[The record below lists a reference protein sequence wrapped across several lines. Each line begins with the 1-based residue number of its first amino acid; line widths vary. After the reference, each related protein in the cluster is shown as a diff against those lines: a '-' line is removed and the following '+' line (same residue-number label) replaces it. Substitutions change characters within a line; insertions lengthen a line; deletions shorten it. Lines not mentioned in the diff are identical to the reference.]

1 MEQEPEPQVPPPP
14 PPIDRTQGLD
24 QKQKDECMWAMLC
37 HLSSL
42 AGYVLTVPFAGVIG
56 PLVVWLIKKDEY
68 PRVDEQG
75 KESMNFQISMAIYS
89 LISILL
95 VFVLIG
101 FVLLIAVVVFD
112 LVCVIIASV
121 KAQQG
126 ESYKYPMCIRFI
138 R

>member
-1 MEQEPEPQVPPPP
+1 
-14 PPIDRTQGLD
+14 
-24 QKQKDECMWAMLC
+24 
-37 HLSSL
+37 
-42 AGYVLTVPFAGVIG
+42 
-56 PLVVWLIKKDEY
+56 VVWLIKKDEY

-89 LISILL
+89 LISLLL

-112 LVCVIIASV
+112 LVYVIIASV